1 MRSKEKGGESAG
13 RARNGEC
20 GRERTWVTSIT
31 RVDVADVLFIEVILL
46 DMQISRSFELYTG
59 YLIFIPF

>member
-1 MRSKEKGGESAG
+1 MAAREAQLYPGRYVRPKEKGGESAG

-46 DMQISRSFELYTG
+46 DMQIS
-59 YLIFIPF
+59 

>member
-46 DMQISRSFELYTG
+46 DMQIS
-59 YLIFIPF
+59 

>member
-1 MRSKEKGGESAG
+1 MAAREAQLYPGRYVRSKEKGGESAG

-46 DMQISRSFELYTG
+46 DMQIS
-59 YLIFIPF
+59 